1 MTPASGVSP
10 ILPASTGNGALDA
23 YTSASLGA
31 LSSGVDYTQTPTY
44 KTLLSMLGPGAN
56 GGLNPN
62 LAAQYTSGSALI
74 GQQTGANEATAM
86 SGVQGR
92 GLGGSSIQAQAVEN
106 AGFQG
111 TMADSSLLASLYGQQ
126 NQNTGM
132 LAQDLVSGS
141 NTELS
146 SLLGIYDSAGTSA
159 ANMQM
164 YSQGLQEALAAANSA
179 ANASQNAGIASGLGA
194 VGGGL
199 LSNTSLFAA
208 AAA

>member
-1 MTPASGVSP
+1 MPTPPSGIST
-10 ILPASTGNGALDA
+10 ILPASTGSGALDA

-44 KTLLSMLGPGAN
+44 QTLLSMLGPGPN
-56 GGLNPN
+56 GGLNSN
-62 LAAQYTSGSALI
+62 LQAQYTSGSALI
-74 GQQTGANEATAM
+74 GQQTGQNEAAAM

-126 NQNTGM
+126 NANTGQ

-141 NTELS
+141 NTELT

-164 YSQGLQEALAAANSA
+164 YSQGLQEALSA
-179 ANASQNAGIASGLGA
+179 AHASANAQQNAGIFGGVGA
-194 VGGGL
+194 IGGGL
-199 LSNTSLFAA
+199 LSNPGLFA
-208 AAA
+208 

>member
-1 MTPASGVSP
+1 MPTPPSGISP
-10 ILPASTGNGALDA
+10 ILPASTGNGSLDA

-44 KTLLSMLGPGAN
+44 QTLLSMLGPGAN
-56 GGLNPN
+56 GGLNSN
-62 LAAQYTSGSALI
+62 LQAQYTSGSQLI
-74 GQQTGANEATAM
+74 GQQTGQNEAAAM

-111 TMADSSLLASLYGQQ
+111 TMADSSLLSSLYGQQ
-126 NQNTGM
+126 NANTGQ

-141 NTELS
+141 NTELT

-164 YSQGLQEALAAANSA
+164 YSEGLQEALSA
-179 ANASQNAGIASGLGA
+179 ANASSNAQQNAGIFSGVGA
-194 VGGGL
+194 LGGGL
-199 LSNTSLFAA
+199 LSNASLF
-208 AAA
+208 

>member
-1 MTPASGVSP
+1 MTPSSGISP

-62 LAAQYTSGSALI
+62 LQAQYAAGSQLI
-74 GQQTGANEATAM
+74 GQQTGQNEAAAM

-126 NQNTGM
+126 NANTGQ

-141 NTELS
+141 NTELT

-164 YSQGLQEALAAANSA
+164 YSQGLQEALAAAHASA
-179 ANASQNAGIASGLGA
+179 DAQQNAGMFQGIGSLLGPA
-194 VGGGL
+194 LGVGVKAA
-199 LSNTSLFAA
+199 LS
-208 AAA
+208 